1 MGVPVARASADLRL
15 LRAAVFTAACV
26 ALSSAGHVLAAG
38 ATLPVWT
45 FGVAAALVF
54 ALALPL
60 AGRER
65 SLPGIAAA
73 LTAGQLGL
81 HLLFSAAQVHPPA
94 SGGGPVG
101 EGGLADGLGEG
112 GLAALARSVL
122 CNDAEVGPMTATEAR
137 RVLDDAGLGPLAA
150 APGPG
155 AGAVPADHGTAALL
169 DLLSWPML
177 GGHLLAALAAG
188 WLLRLGDSALWRL
201 LRLSATAVD
210 GLLLRSLRAAL
221 AWLRGP
227 ACAAPATLGVPV
239 RSAHDDVPAEPQ
251 VLRHSVV
258 RRGPPPSAPGYAL
271 AA

>member
-73 LTAGQLGL
+73 LAAGQLGL
-81 HLLFSAAQVHPPA
+81 HLLFSAAQVHATPA
-94 SGGGPVG
+94 SGGEPP
-101 EGGLADGLGEG
+101 GEG

-122 CNDAEVGPMTATEAR
+122 CNDAKAGSLTDSEAR
-137 RVLDDAGLGPLAA
+137 RVLDDAGIGPTAPDLAA

-155 AGAVPADHGTAALL
+155 AASASHESAAFL
-169 DLLSWPML
+169 DLASWPML
-177 GGHLLAALAAG
+177 CGHLLAALAAG
-188 WLLRLGDSALWRL
+188 WLLRRGDTALWRL

-221 AWLRGP
+221 AWLRGT
-227 ACAAPATLGVPV
+227 ASVAPAALGVPV
-239 RSAHDDVPAEPQ
+239 GSAHDDVPDEPQ
-251 VLRHSVV
+251 ALRHSVV
-258 RRGPPPSAPGYAL
+258 RRGPPPPVPGYAL

>member
-45 FGVAAALVF
+45 FGVATALVF

-73 LTAGQLGL
+73 LTAGQVGL
-81 HLLFSAAQVHPPA
+81 HLLFSTAQDHPPA
-94 SGGGPVG
+94 SGGPPV
-101 EGGLADGLGEG
+101 GEG

-122 CNDAEVGPMTATEAR
+122 CNDAEAGPMTATEAR
-137 RVLDDAGLGPLAA
+137 RVLDDAGLGPMAA

-155 AGAVPADHGTAALL
+155 AGAAPADHATTALL

-188 WLLRLGDSALWRL
+188 WLLRRGDTALWRL
-201 LRLSATAVD
+201 LRLSVTAVD

-221 AWLRGP
+221 AWLRGSARAVP
-227 ACAAPATLGVPV
+227 AAPGRPV
-239 RSAHDDVPAEPQ
+239 GSAHDDVPAEPQ

-258 RRGPPPSAPGYAL
+258 RRGPPDSPGYAL